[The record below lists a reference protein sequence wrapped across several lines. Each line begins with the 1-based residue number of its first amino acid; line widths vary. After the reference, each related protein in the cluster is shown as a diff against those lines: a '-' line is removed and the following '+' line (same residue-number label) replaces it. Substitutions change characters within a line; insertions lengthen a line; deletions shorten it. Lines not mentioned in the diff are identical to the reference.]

1 MVWYLVMLCIAVLS
15 ILYVFYNYGKIK
27 KMDEGTDEMKDMAGI
42 IRSGASTFL
51 RTEFKTVAIVV
62 VAVAVI
68 FTLFIEASSGIT
80 FVIGALMSS
89 CVCVLGMK
97 SATYANVR
105 TSNKARETLSIG
117 ETVKVALCGG
127 SISGLSV
134 QAFGLLGLVLILI
147 VCGVNHDAS
156 GHGLIANLE
165 CNPTIMR
172 ISTYSLGCSVVA
184 MFNRVAGGNYTKA
197 ADISSDI
204 LAKMRHDMPED

>member
-68 FTLFIEASSGIT
+68 FSLFIEASSGIT

-117 ETVKVALCGG
+117 ETVKVALCG
-127 SISGLSV
+127 
-134 QAFGLLGLVLILI
+134 
-147 VCGVNHDAS
+147 
-156 GHGLIANLE
+156 
-165 CNPTIMR
+165 
-172 ISTYSLGCSVVA
+172 
-184 MFNRVAGGNYTKA
+184 
-197 ADISSDI
+197 
-204 LAKMRHDMPED
+204 